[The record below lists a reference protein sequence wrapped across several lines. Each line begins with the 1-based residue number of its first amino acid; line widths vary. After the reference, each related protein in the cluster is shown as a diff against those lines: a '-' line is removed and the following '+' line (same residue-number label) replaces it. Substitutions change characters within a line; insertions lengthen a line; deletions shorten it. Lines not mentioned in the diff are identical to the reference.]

1 MLFHLWLTYY
11 VIMHLAGYRA
21 IATTQNLVA
30 ARHQS
35 GLATQSHCDH
45 PTSEWIELVTSI
57 AGTGK
62 KCHLGR

>member
-21 IATTQNLVA
+21 IATTQNLLA

-45 PTSEWIELVTSI
+45 PTSEFMLVD
-57 AGTGK
+57 
-62 KCHLGR
+62 